1 LKAKHQRL
9 TFIIAGLVCLG
20 ISASLILNN
29 FKDNLVFFYSPTEL
43 LANNIEG
50 KIIRVGGLVEKGSVS
65 TQEGNVTVF
74 SITDLQNSVRVSYK
88 GILPP
93 MFRQEQG
100 MVAKGK
106 LENGV
111 LVADSLLTKHD
122 EKYMPPEVA
131 DALKKSGQWR
141 EGE

>member
-1 LKAKHQRL
+1 M
-9 TFIIAGLVCLG
+9 CLG